1 MAMRIPE
8 HLQGKC
14 LSCKKIMWVTG
25 TDEKSLAICDD
36 CAETKVTN
44 LTEEL
49 VKSLSE
55 EQRKIFEDLIKA
67 IDYCTSQIIL
77 ST

>member
-8 HLQGKC
+8 HLRAKC
-14 LSCKKIMWVTG
+14 LSCKKIMWRTG
-25 TDEKSLAICDD
+25 TREKSLTICND
-36 CAETKVTN
+36 CVETTVTN
-44 LTEEL
+44 LKEEL

-55 EQRKIFEDLIKA
+55 EQRKIFEILIKA
-67 IDYCTSQIIL
+67 IDYRISLIIL

>member
-1 MAMRIPE
+1 MAMGIPE

-14 LSCKKIMWVTG
+14 LQCKKIMWITG
-25 TDEKSLAICDD
+25 THEKSLAICDD
-36 CAETKVTN
+36 CAKTNVTN
-44 LTEEL
+44 LKDEL

-55 EQRKIFEDLIKA
+55 EQRKIFENLMKA
-67 IDYCTSQIIL
+67 IDYRTSQTIL

>member
-1 MAMRIPE
+1 MAMGIPE

-14 LSCKKIMWVTG
+14 LSCKQIMWITG

-36 CAETKVTN
+36 CAETKVAN
-44 LTEEL
+44 LKKEL
-49 VKSLSE
+49 IKSLSE
-55 EQRKIFEDLIKA
+55 EQLKIFEDLIKA
-67 IDYCTSQIIL
+67 IDYRTSLIII

>member
-1 MAMRIPE
+1 
-8 HLQGKC
+8 
-14 LSCKKIMWVTG
+14 MWIIG
-25 TDEKSLAICDD
+25 TREKSLAICED
-36 CAETKVTN
+36 CAKTKVAN

-49 VKSLSE
+49 VKGLSK